1 MERDPYTADL
11 AAGQALLTFRIIGA
25 SLGIGVTLF
34 AFVSWFR
41 HQQQGPGNVAGDP
54 ALMFNLMLAL
64 VVTSV
69 VAAIVLWRARVSP
82 LIERPS
88 PDRERRAAG
97 GEIQTNVV
105 IVWALIEGAS
115 LFAVVVYF
123 LYGAALAGLLGVAL
137 IWAALAATWPRR
149 EWFDAR

>member
-1 MERDPYTADL
+1 MERDPYSADL
-11 AAGQALLTFRIIGA
+11 AASQALLTFRIIGA

-34 AFVSWFR
+34 AFVAWFL
-41 HQQQGPGNVAGDP
+41 HQQQGSGDAAGDP
-54 ALMFNLMLAL
+54 TLMFNLMLA
-64 VVTSV
+64 VAVASV
-69 VAAIVLWRARVSP
+69 VAAIVFWRVRVSP

-88 PDRERRAAG
+88 PDRERRAAA

-123 LYGAALAGLLGVAL
+123 LYGSVLAGLLGVAL
-137 IWAALAATWPRR
+137 IWGALASTWPRR

>member
-1 MERDPYTADL
+1 MVRDSHSADTG
-11 AAGQALLTFRIIGA
+11 AAQALLTFRMIGA

-41 HQQQGPGNVAGDP
+41 HQQQGPGDVAGDP
-54 ALMFNLMLAL
+54 ALMFNLMLGVA
-64 VVTSV
+64 VASV

-88 PDRERRAAG
+88 PDRERRAAP

-105 IVWALIEGAS
+105 MVWALIEGAA

-123 LYGAALAGLLGVAL
+123 LYGSALAGLLGVAL

-149 EWFDAR
+149 EWFDAS